1 MRNFNY
7 TDIASGASVHTL
19 DTVVNQ
25 TGSEF
30 TPAFSQ
36 KVISYSLDE
45 LVRSFGLAS
54 PTHIKIDVDGG
65 EREIIEGMKQILQ
78 GSAIKSVMIEITEVS
93 KDDDQVKEIVNV
105 FKNAGFKEALRIDH
119 SGFKNYPLV
128 SDVLFT
134 KNWEITHG

>member
-78 GSAIKSVMIEITEVS
+78 GSTIKSVMIEITEVS
-93 KDDDQVKEIVNV
+93 KDDDQVKEMINV
-105 FKNAGFKEALRIDH
+105 FKNAGFTEALRIDH

>member
-25 TGSEF
+25 TGNEF

-78 GSAIKSVMIEITEVS
+78 GSMIKSVMIEITEVS

-134 KNWEITHG
+134 KNWELTHG